1 MAKLVSLH
9 ERNGWLY
16 ARIPRPPGS
25 GRALLKPLRTKSREE
40 ALDIIRSSNLEQIA
54 LASRADALTR
64 DVWTR
69 LLAGRK
75 VSCLEAR
82 NAYRERRLLLGAP
95 EDSLDRQL
103 GVIDQLLALTLLG
116 NATIATLETRH
127 ISQFV
132 NGPGAQMLSTRTY
145 WLGTLSSWL
154 GYCVEQR
161 WILTNPCAEVV
172 IRLAGLS
179 QEQLISRPHAP
190 FTEDEVQTL
199 LAKVPRSDFWH
210 GAILFGYH
218 FGLRISNVAT
228 IEEGNIVM
236 NRLRIF
242 ASKGRKVVD
251 EPLPDDIIAWLAEW
265 KTHRPASDTFYL
277 FPFQA
282 AVITAGESLLSSQF
296 KRLLTKLGIEGKV
309 FHGLRKTATNN
320 RWSAELECLG
330 DKDRRALMS
339 LVAKNGFRAVQKMLS
354 HADGSTVTEN
364 HYLARS

>member
-1 MAKLVSLH
+1 MAKLVELKQRG
-9 ERNGWLY
+9 EWYY
-16 ARIPRPPGS
+16 AKIPKTPGG
-25 GRALLKPLRTKSREE
+25 GRALMKPLRTKSREE
-40 ALDIIRSSNLEQIA
+40 AVEIMRSANLEQIA
-54 LASRADALTR
+54 CAARADALTR

-75 VSCLEAR
+75 VSCLDAR
-82 NAYRERRLLLGAP
+82 NAYRERRLLLGGP
-95 EDSLDRQL
+95 EDCLDRQL
-103 GVIDQLLALTLLG
+103 GVIDQLLALTLIG
-116 NATIATLETRH
+116 NETISTLETRH
-127 ISQFV
+127 VAQFV
-132 NGPGAQMLSTRTY
+132 NGPGPQMLSTRTY
-145 WLGTLSSWL
+145 WLATLSSWL
-154 GYCVEQR
+154 NYCAEQR

-172 IRLAGLS
+172 IRVDGLT

-190 FTEDEVQTL
+190 FTEEEVRTL
-199 LAKVPRSDFWH
+199 LSKVPRAEFWH

-218 FGLRISNVAT
+218 FGLRIGTVAT

-251 EPLPDDIIAWLAEW
+251 EPLPDDIVAWLAEW
-265 KTHRPASDTFYL
+265 KQHRPASETFYL

-282 AVITAGESLLSSQF
+282 AVITAGESLLSGQF
-296 KRLLTKLGIEGKV
+296 KRLLTKHGIEGKS
-309 FHGLRKTATNN
+309 FHGLRKTATAN

-354 HADGSTVTEN
+354 HADGSPITEAA
-364 HYLARS
+364 YMPRS